1 MNGIRARGG
10 FTLVEI
16 ILVIILIGILAAIVL
31 PKFGGQTEQAKI
43 ARTQANLLA
52 LRSAIRLWQA
62 DHDGQLP
69 AKLTDL
75 VPDYLPKL
83 PKEAL
88 TESAKEVAAY
98 DDSGGWLYKDGDV
111 WVNLSPAKLSAEL
124 ANESGNT

>member
-1 MNGIRARGG
+1 MVRHRSRRG

-16 ILVIILIGILAAIVL
+16 ILVIILIGILAAMIL
-31 PKFGGQTEQAKI
+31 PKFGGQAAQAKI
-43 ARTQANLLA
+43 ARTEANLLA
-52 LRSAIRLWQA
+52 LRSAIRLSQA

-69 AKLTDL
+69 DKLADL

-88 TESAKEVAAY
+88 TESAKEVAVY
-98 DDSGGWLYKDGDV
+98 DDSGGWLYEDSDV

-124 ANESGNT
+124 ANESGSD